1 MKIHASMKSHGLN
14 GRRRGKRPA
23 YVFPDDYL
31 PYLVSRASHVILRD
45 FHALLKPAKMRVAEW
60 RVLGTLSAGGSYTVG
75 ALARATLFKQP
86 TLSKLLDRLE
96 RRGLVRRAA
105 GGMDLR
111 HSLVELTARGRKRIR
126 PVVAQARRRE
136 KTVLMAHRARDVKAF
151 KALLKS
157 FIAGFEGKAR

>member
-1 MKIHASMKSHGLN
+1 MKIHQSMKNHI
-14 GRRRGKRPA
+14 KRKHPA

-31 PYLVSRASHVILRD
+31 PYLVARAGHVILHD
-45 FHALLKPAKMRVAEW
+45 FHSLLKPAGMRVAEW
-60 RVLGTLSAGGSYTVG
+60 RVLGTLSSGGGYTVG

-96 RRGLVRRAA
+96 RRGLVRRVA

-136 KTVLMAHRARDVKAF
+136 KTVLKGYRAGDVTALKR
-151 KALLKS
+151 LLKG

>member
-1 MKIHASMKSHGLN
+1 MKRHGS
-14 GRRRGKRPA
+14 RKRPA

-31 PYLVSRASHVILRD
+31 PYLVARAGHVILHD
-45 FHALLKPAKMRVAEW
+45 FHALLKPAGMRVPEW
-60 RVLGTLSAGGSYTVG
+60 RVLGTLSAGGGYTVG

-96 RRGLVRRAA
+96 RRGLVRRVA

-111 HSLVELTARGRKRIR
+111 NSLVELTARGRKRIR

-136 KTVLMAHRARDVKAF
+136 KIVLKGYRARDIRAF
-151 KALLKS
+151 KSLLKA
-157 FIAGFEGKAR
+157 FIAGFEREAR